1 MALSF
6 IFNRVRK
13 EKKMNMYM
21 WIAVGAI
28 SVLIIKDI
36 IFYIIN
42 KVGTL
47 KIDHSD
53 PEKDIYRIDI
63 NDLDKLSKKKLI
75 ILKIDNNADLSQK

>member
-1 MALSF
+1 
-6 IFNRVRK
+6 
-13 EKKMNMYM
+13 MNMYI

-63 NDLDKLSKKKLI
+63 NNLDKLSKKKLI

>member
-1 MALSF
+1 
-6 IFNRVRK
+6 
-13 EKKMNMYM
+13 MNMYM
-21 WIAVGAI
+21 WIAVGAL
-28 SVLIIKDI
+28 SVLLIKDL

>member
-1 MALSF
+1 
-6 IFNRVRK
+6 
-13 EKKMNMYM
+13 MNAYI
-21 WIAVGAI
+21 WAAVCVI

-75 ILKIDNNADLSQK
+75 ILKIDNHADLSQK

>member
-1 MALSF
+1 
-6 IFNRVRK
+6 
-13 EKKMNMYM
+13 MNMYM
-21 WIAVGAI
+21 WITVGVI

-36 IFYIIN
+36 IFYMIN
-42 KVGTL
+42 KDGTL

-53 PEKDIYRIDI
+53 PEKDSYRIDI

>member
-1 MALSF
+1 
-6 IFNRVRK
+6 
-13 EKKMNMYM
+13 MNMYM
-21 WIAVGAI
+21 WIAVCVI
-28 SVLIIKDI
+28 SVLIIKDV

-63 NDLDKLSKKKLI
+63 EDLDKLSKKKLI

>member
-1 MALSF
+1 
-6 IFNRVRK
+6 
-13 EKKMNMYM
+13 MNTYM
-21 WIAVGAI
+21 WIAVCVI
-28 SVLIIKDI
+28 LVLIIKDI

-75 ILKIDNNADLSQK
+75 ILKIDNHADLSQK

>member
-1 MALSF
+1 
-6 IFNRVRK
+6 
-13 EKKMNMYM
+13 MNMYM

-75 ILKIDNNADLSQK
+75 ILKIDNNADISQQ

>member
-1 MALSF
+1 
-6 IFNRVRK
+6 
-13 EKKMNMYM
+13 MNMYM

-28 SVLIIKDI
+28 SVLIIKHI

-63 NDLDKLSKKKLI
+63 NNLDKLSKKKLI

>member
-1 MALSF
+1 
-6 IFNRVRK
+6 
-13 EKKMNMYM
+13 MNMYM

-28 SVLIIKDI
+28 SALIIKDI

-63 NDLDKLSKKKLI
+63 NNLDKLSKKKLI

>member
-1 MALSF
+1 
-6 IFNRVRK
+6 
-13 EKKMNMYM
+13 MNMYMYM
-21 WIAVGAI
+21 WIAVCVI

-36 IFYIIN
+36 IFYIVN

-47 KIDHSD
+47 KIDRSD

>member
-1 MALSF
+1 
-6 IFNRVRK
+6 
-13 EKKMNMYM
+13 MNTYM
-21 WIAVGAI
+21 WIAVGMI
-28 SVLIIKDI
+28 SILIIKDI

-63 NDLDKLSKKKLI
+63 NDLNKLSKKKLI

>member
-1 MALSF
+1 
-6 IFNRVRK
+6 
-13 EKKMNMYM
+13 MNMYM
-21 WIAVGAI
+21 WIAVCAI

-63 NDLDKLSKKKLI
+63 KDLDKLSKKKLI

>member
-1 MALSF
+1 
-6 IFNRVRK
+6 
-13 EKKMNMYM
+13 MNVYI
-21 WIAVGAI
+21 WTAVCVI

>member
-1 MALSF
+1 
-6 IFNRVRK
+6 
-13 EKKMNMYM
+13 MNVY
-21 WIAVGAI
+21 ILAAVCVI

>member
-1 MALSF
+1 
-6 IFNRVRK
+6 
-13 EKKMNMYM
+13 MNMYM

-53 PEKDIYRIDI
+53 HEKDIYRIDI
-63 NDLDKLSKKKLI
+63 NEIDKLSKKKLI

>member
-1 MALSF
+1 
-6 IFNRVRK
+6 
-13 EKKMNMYM
+13 MNVYI
-21 WIAVGAI
+21 WTAVCVI

-75 ILKIDNNADLSQK
+75 ILKIDNHADLSQK

>member
-1 MALSF
+1 
-6 IFNRVRK
+6 
-13 EKKMNMYM
+13 MNMYM
-21 WIAVGAI
+21 WITVGVI

-47 KIDHSD
+47 KINHSD
-53 PEKDIYRIDI
+53 PEKDIYSIDI
-63 NDLDKLSKKKLI
+63 HDLDKLSKKKLI

>member
-1 MALSF
+1 
-6 IFNRVRK
+6 
-13 EKKMNMYM
+13 MNTYR
-21 WIAVGAI
+21 WIAIGVI

-75 ILKIDNNADLSQK
+75 ILKINNNADLSQK

>member
-1 MALSF
+1 
-6 IFNRVRK
+6 
-13 EKKMNMYM
+13 MNMYM
-21 WIAVGAI
+21 WIAVCVI

-75 ILKIDNNADLSQK
+75 VLKVNNNADLSQK

>member
-1 MALSF
+1 
-6 IFNRVRK
+6 
-13 EKKMNMYM
+13 MNMYM

-75 ILKIDNNADLSQK
+75 ILKNDNYSDHSQK

>member
-1 MALSF
+1 
-6 IFNRVRK
+6 
-13 EKKMNMYM
+13 MNIYI
-21 WIAVGAI
+21 WIAVCVI

-75 ILKIDNNADLSQK
+75 ILKIDNNANLSQK